1 MENKTVQSQG
11 QTIKCPKCKEDVQQG
26 AALCKHCGSK
36 IISKSRKNI
45 GVGCLVLL
53 AFILVIIAIGSFSGN
68 DSSSNKSS
76 SSQENLQTPESKVKK
91 AVGDIIKPENL
102 KSATYSADTKTV
114 KVEYNPHSKI
124 GDTSYAMI
132 SSDSFVREIYTNLVK
147 IGKGV
152 FQVENV
158 EKLNIVAYVDFMD
171 NYGKSKEEKGG
182 EILFSKE
189 EFNKFQWD
197 NLKYQ
202 PISKEIKQT
211 ALDYYIH
218 PAIAK
223 EINEKDLFLSF

>member
-1 MENKTVQSQG
+1 MENKTDQSQG
-11 QTIKCPKCKEDVQQG
+11 QSIKCPKCKEDIQQG
-26 AALCKHCGSK
+26 ATLCKHCGTK
-36 IISKSRKNI
+36 LISKSRKNI
-45 GVGCLVLL
+45 GIGCFILL
-53 AFILVIIAIGSFSGN
+53 AFIFFMIVLGSFSGN
-68 DSSSNKSS
+68 NSEKNKSS
-76 SSQENLQTPESKVKK
+76 SNQENLQTPESKIKK

-147 IGKGV
+147 IGKVV

-158 EKLNIVAYVDFMD
+158 EKLNMVAYVDFMD
-171 NYGKSKEEKGG
+171 NYGKSKEERGG
-182 EILFSKE
+182 EILFSKK

-197 NLKYQ
+197 NLEYQ

-223 EINEKDLFLSF
+223 EVNEKDLFLSF